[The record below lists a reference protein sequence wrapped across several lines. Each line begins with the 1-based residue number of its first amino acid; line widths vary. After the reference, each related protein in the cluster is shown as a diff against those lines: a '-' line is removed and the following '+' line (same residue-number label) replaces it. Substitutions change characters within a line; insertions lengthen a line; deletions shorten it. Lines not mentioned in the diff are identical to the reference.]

1 LAQEGATVLAGTP
14 ESFGK
19 RLRSELA
26 RWTRLI
32 KDANITMPFQENP
45 MSSVAVAPMET
56 PTTARDLVVDFSRF
70 AATIDAARLDAKVVK
85 AVKTNILDTLSC
97 ALAGS
102 SAKAIAE
109 VAGLVRDW
117 GGATQADVFVL
128 GGKFP
133 AHHAAWVNGGMAHAR
148 DYDDTHDAAILHAG
162 VTAVPAAIAAGQLHG
177 SLSGAD
183 LIAAV
188 AAGLEVTCRLGV
200 AIQVDITESGFIYT
214 SLLGYFGATAAAGRA
229 LGLTPEEMLN
239 AFGIVYSSV
248 AGNHQVT
255 RDASLMKRL
264 QPGLAAQA
272 AVVAVQLAK
281 RGIRGAQHVFDGADG
296 FFRVYL
302 RNRVDGEVA
311 RKDLGRR
318 FELLNLSY
326 KPYPCCRD
334 THTSIDAVLQLR
346 AQAPRPASEIE
357 SIRVGV
363 TGPGYQMVCVP
374 EPVRLA
380 PKTIVEAQFSI
391 PYTVAAAWIDGPLGM
406 KHFSDE
412 GLQRSDIL
420 SLAARVQPYV
430 DEEID
435 REWRRFIPPARVSV
449 RFRDGQTVETRVNYP
464 KGHPQNMM
472 TEAEFAAKTADCA
485 NYVARPLPADTPQ
498 RLIATV
504 DKLDALTDIA
514 ELVRVVT

>member
-1 LAQEGATVLAGTP
+1 MT
-14 ESFGK
+14 
-19 RLRSELA
+19 
-26 RWTRLI
+26 
-32 KDANITMPFQENP
+32 
-45 MSSVAVAPMET
+45 SVAAAEKIAQTATPDLAVDLAHFVA
-56 PTTARDLVVDFSRF
+56 S
-70 AATIDAARLDAKVVK
+70 IDAKRLDAAVVK

-102 SAKAIAE
+102 SAKAIDE
-109 VAGLVRDW
+109 VSGLVREW
-117 GGATQADVFVL
+117 GGAPQADMFVF

-133 AHHAAWVNGGMAHAR
+133 AHHAAWVNGGMSHAR

-162 VTAVPAAIAAGQLHG
+162 VTAVPAAIAAGQLRG
-177 SLSGAD
+177 KLSGAD

-200 AIQVDITESGFIYT
+200 AIKVDIIETGFIYT

-229 LGLTPEEMLN
+229 LGLTPDEMVN

-272 AVVAVQLAK
+272 AVVAVQLAR
-281 RGIRGAQHVFDGADG
+281 RGIRGAQNVFEGADG

-302 RNRVDGEVA
+302 HGRVDGEVV
-311 RKDLGRR
+311 RKDLGTR
-318 FELLNLSY
+318 FELMNLSY

-346 AQAPRPASEIE
+346 GRTPRPAGDIE

-380 PKTIVEAQFSI
+380 PRTIVEAQFSI
-391 PYTVAAAWIDGPLGM
+391 PYTVAAAWIDGPPGM
-406 KHFSDE
+406 RHFTDE
-412 GLQRSDIL
+412 GLQRADIFA
-420 SLAARVQPYV
+420 LAARVRPYV

-435 REWRRFIPPARVSV
+435 REWSRFVPPARVTV
-449 RFRDGQTVETRVNYP
+449 RFRDGQTGETRVNYP
-464 KGHPQNMM
+464 KGHPKNMM
-472 TEAEFAAKTADCA
+472 TEQEFAAKTADCVT
-485 NYVARPLPADTPQ
+485 YVAKPLQADTAA
-498 RLIATV
+498 RLISTV
-504 DKLDALTDIA
+504 GRLESLGDISD
-514 ELVRVVT
+514 LVRVVTKPA

>member
-1 LAQEGATVLAGTP
+1 MTSAAVAATNVQVSTP
-14 ESFGK
+14 D
-19 RLRSELA
+19 LVIELA
-26 RWTRLI
+26 H
-32 KDANITMPFQENP
+32 
-45 MSSVAVAPMET
+45 
-56 PTTARDLVVDFSRF
+56 F
-70 AATIDAARLDAKVVK
+70 AATIDAARLDPAVVK

-109 VAGLVRDW
+109 VSGLVREW
-117 GGATQADVFVL
+117 GGAPQADMLVF

-133 AHHAAWVNGGMAHAR
+133 AHHAALINGGMSHAR

-162 VTAVPAAIAAGQLHG
+162 VTAVPAAIAAGQLRG
-177 SLSGAD
+177 RLSGAD

-200 AIQVDITESGFIYT
+200 AIKVDITETGFIYT

-229 LGLTPEEMLN
+229 LGLTADEMVN

-281 RGIRGAQHVFDGADG
+281 RGIRGAQGVFEGADG

-302 RNRVDGEVA
+302 HGRVEAEGV
-311 RKDLGRR
+311 RKDLGKR
-318 FELLNLSY
+318 FEFLNLSY

-334 THTSIDAVLQLR
+334 VHSAVDAVLQVRAR
-346 AQAPRPASEIE
+346 AQRPASDIQ

-363 TGPGYQMVCVP
+363 TAPGYQMVCTP
-374 EPVRLA
+374 EHVRRA
-380 PKTIVEAQFSI
+380 PRTIVEAQFSI
-391 PYTVAAAWIDGPLGM
+391 PYTVAAAWIDGGLAM
-406 KHFSDE
+406 RHFSDD
-412 GLQRSDIL
+412 GVRRGPVCRRASRRRRRSGAWPVHRRSRL
-420 SLAARVQPYV
+420 RPPY
-430 DEEID
+430 
-435 REWRRFIPPARVSV
+435 RE
-449 RFRDGQTVETRVNYP
+449 
-464 KGHPQNMM
+464 
-472 TEAEFAAKTADCA
+472 C
-485 NYVARPLPADTPQ
+485 
-498 RLIATV
+498 
-504 DKLDALTDIA
+504 
-514 ELVRVVT
+514 

>member
-1 LAQEGATVLAGTP
+1 MSA
-14 ESFGK
+14 
-19 RLRSELA
+19 
-26 RWTRLI
+26 I
-32 KDANITMPFQENP
+32 
-45 MSSVAVAPMET
+45 SSVGDVRLTT
-56 PTTARDLVVDFSRF
+56 PDLVTDLARF
-70 AATIDAARLDAKVVK
+70 AATVDAAQLGDAVVK

-109 VAGLVRDW
+109 VSELVREW
-117 GGATQADVFVL
+117 SGAPQADMLVF

-133 AHHAAWVNGGMAHAR
+133 AHQVAWVNGGMSHAR
-148 DYDDTHDAAILHAG
+148 DYDDTHDGAILHAG
-162 VTAVPAAIAAGQLHG
+162 VTAVPAAIAAGQLRG
-177 SLSGAD
+177 KLSGAE

-200 AIQVDITESGFIYT
+200 AIKVDIVESGFIYT

-229 LGLTPEEMLN
+229 LGLSVDEMVN

-272 AVVAVQLAK
+272 AVVAVQLAR
-281 RGIRGAQHVFDGADG
+281 RGIRGAQGVFEGADG

-302 RNRVDGEVA
+302 RGRADANEV
-311 RKDLGRR
+311 RKDLGTR

-334 THTSIDAVLQLR
+334 THAAVDAILQVR
-346 AQAPRPASEIE
+346 AKYPSPSSEIE

-363 TGPGYQMVCVP
+363 TAPGYQMVCVP

-380 PKTIVEAQFSI
+380 PRTIVEAQFSI
-391 PYTVAAAWIDGPLGM
+391 PYTVAAAWVDGKLGM
-406 KHFSDE
+406 VHFTDE
-412 GLQRSDIL
+412 GVRRADIL
-420 SLAARVQPYV
+420 ELAAKVRPYV

-435 REWRRFIPPARVSV
+435 RDWSRFVTPARVIV
-449 RFRDGQTVETRVNYP
+449 QFRDGKTIEVRVDYP
-464 KGHPQNMM
+464 KGHPKNAM
-472 TEAEFAAKTADCA
+472 TEAEFAAKSADCA
-485 NYVARPLPADTPQ
+485 TFAAKPLPEDTVD

-504 DKLDALTDIA
+504 QRLETVEDMS
-514 ELVRVVT
+514 ELMRIVT